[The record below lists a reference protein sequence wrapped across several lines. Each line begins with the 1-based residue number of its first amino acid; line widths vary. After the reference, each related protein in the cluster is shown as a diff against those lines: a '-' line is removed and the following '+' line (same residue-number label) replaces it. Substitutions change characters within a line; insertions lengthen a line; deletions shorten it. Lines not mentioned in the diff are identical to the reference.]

1 MREDAVL
8 FGKEPVSEENVMRMF
23 ASAVLFVLLAFV
35 AGCGPGA
42 KELREKTVSTLNL
55 EADKWDGGP
64 AFNTD
69 ASDAYGNPVAASV
82 SKGTLHHVLELRSS
96 GPDALPKN
104 SDDIVVTRR
113 KAHGEST
120 VNKELERGS
129 ESIGRGGVRG
139 AIQGARE
146 AFTAKKDKEK

>member
-1 MREDAVL
+1 MPSCLGRTL
-8 FGKEPVSEENVMRMF
+8 LSKENLMRMF
-23 ASAVLFVLLAFV
+23 TSAFLFVLLALV

-42 KELREKTVSTLNL
+42 KDLRERTVSTLNL

-69 ASDAYGNPVAASV
+69 ASDAYGNPVSASV
-82 SKGTLHHVLELRSS
+82 SKGTLYHVLELRSS

-104 SDDIVVTRR
+104 SDDIVVSRR

-146 AFTAKKDKEK
+146 AFAPKKEK